1 MRENEEGDVK
11 VSEMREKKEGER
23 RKEQRKSRKSPRWG
37 ANAEMAALVARSRER
52 QIYSLRGTRTTVS
65 GLVWRG
71 GWT

>member
-23 RKEQRKSRKSPRWG
+23 RKEQRKSGKS